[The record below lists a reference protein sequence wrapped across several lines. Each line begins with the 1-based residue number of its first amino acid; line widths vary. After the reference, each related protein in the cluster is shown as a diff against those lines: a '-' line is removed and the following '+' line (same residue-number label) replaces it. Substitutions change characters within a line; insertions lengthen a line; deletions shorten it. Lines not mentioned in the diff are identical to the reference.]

1 MPMRPRKHLLS
12 SCLVLLLLGQGCS
25 VAPDYSPPDLSPF
38 MQKSWQAAENN
49 RYTANQ
55 PDSSWWNQFND
66 PQLTDLI
73 NQLFASNLALKA
85 SMERVTEAMARQ
97 GVVSADKQ
105 LQLAAALGYTRAD
118 TGDETVTMQMIPA
131 GKTVDVFSSGVVAG
145 WELDLWGRTARLIEA
160 AEADVRSAYS
170 DHQAMLVSLA
180 AEMTLAYIEMR
191 SLEARAAI
199 ITENI
204 GLQQKSL
211 MLAQDLYQA
220 GSTTGLAVARSERLL
235 ESTRSR
241 LPELERNI
249 TRARNRITVLLGKP
263 PRSVVSQPGKVP
275 DVPPLL
281 GLGLPA
287 DLLTRRAD
295 IQQGLYRYQAAVA
308 RTSAAEA
315 ERYPT
320 LTISGTLTLS
330 SDTLGG
336 VFDPNAL
343 YYSLGPNLR
352 LPIFTGGRIESS
364 IAVRASQQ
372 EQARFALEQKIIEA
386 LAEVETSADG
396 VIYSQQQVERL
407 KTAAI
412 AAKKSVT
419 MSETLFQSGL
429 VDFFQVLDNQQQLVA
444 TQESLELAQQQTLAD
459 VIQLYRALGGGWEQA
474 TTAIPPDSPTPRAPA
489 QY

>member
-1 MPMRPRKHLLS
+1 MPMRPPTLLS
-12 SCLVLLLLGQGCS
+12 LSLALLLFGQGCA
-25 VAPDYSPPDLSPF
+25 VAPDYSPPDLAPF
-38 MQKSWQAAENN
+38 LQDTWQTTEND
-49 RYTANQ
+49 RYTSNR
-55 PDSSWWNQFND
+55 PDSRWWNQFND

-73 NQLFASNLALKA
+73 NQLFTSNLALKA

-105 LQLAAALGYTRAD
+105 LQLAAALDYTHAE
-118 TGDETVTMQMIPA
+118 TGDETVTVQMIPP
-131 GKTVDVFSSGVVAG
+131 GKTVDVYSAGIVAG

-180 AEMTLAYIEMR
+180 AEMTLAYVEIR

-199 ITENI
+199 ISENI

-211 MLAQDLYQA
+211 QLARDLYQA
-220 GSTTGLAVARSERLL
+220 GSTTALSVARSERLL
-235 ESTRSR
+235 ESTKSR

-249 TRARNRITVLLGKP
+249 TIARNRIKVLLGKP
-263 PRSVVSQPGKVP
+263 SGFALSQPGKMP

-295 IQQGLYRYQAAVA
+295 IRQGLYRYQAALA
-308 RTSAAEA
+308 RTGAAEA

-336 VFDPNAL
+336 VFDPDAL
-343 YYSLGPNLR
+343 YYTLGPSLR
-352 LPIFTGGRIESS
+352 LPIFTGGRIESN
-364 IAVRASQQ
+364 IAVRASQT
-372 EQARFALEQKIIEA
+372 EQSRLALEHKIVEA
-386 LAEVETSADG
+386 LVEVENSADG
-396 VIYSQQQVERL
+396 VIYRLQQVERL
-407 KTAAI
+407 KAAAI

-419 MSETLFQSGL
+419 MSETLYQSGS
-429 VDFFQVLDNQQQLVA
+429 VDFFQVLDSQQQLVVN
-444 TQESLELAQQQTLAD
+444 QEALELAQYQALTE
-459 VIQLYRALGGGWEQA
+459 VIQLYRALGGGWEQ
-474 TTAIPPDSPTPRAPA
+474 TTTVNNPESTASNAPA
-489 QY
+489 QQ